1 MSYRGYQATNTS
13 GFSGGGVGGT
23 VSGENDFA
31 KHAQTVASN
40 VQKISSNGLLIW
52 FPFFFSSIDFHFG
65 FFLVNHL
72 QRMVNLLGTQQDS
85 ESFRSQL

>member
-52 FPFFFSSIDFHFG
+52 FPFFSVQLIFILDFF
-65 FFLVNHL
+65 
-72 QRMVNLLGTQQDS
+72 
-85 ESFRSQL
+85 